1 MAEQYP
7 QQVDLMS
14 EIQSRIRLLESKN
27 SLMRERALVINQ
39 NMIDG
44 YKKLTS
50 DIQNFEEETKELK
63 KDLFEI
69 KEIIRHITKELEFF
83 ARKDSVR
90 VLEKYINMWNP
101 LNFVTEKEVVKIIE
115 EHKKRGKHAKRKS
128 TTKT

>member
-1 MAEQYP
+1 MAEQQYT
-7 QQVDLMS
+7 QTDLMS

-44 YKKLTS
+44 YKKITENVRS
-50 DIQNFEEETKELK
+50 TEEEIKEFK

-69 KEIIRHITKELEFF
+69 KEILRHITKELEFF
-83 ARKDSVR
+83 ARKDSVK

-101 LNFVTEKEVVKIIE
+101 LNFVTEKEVVNIIE
-115 EHKKRGKHAKRKS
+115 EHKKRGKHGRRKS
-128 TTKT
+128 TT